1 VKVRSTSDSSS
12 LYGTL
17 RRGVLICLA
26 ASSLGILVNAV
37 SPRGIPLLGPVPLR
51 GGNGIEEIP
60 LEEAWALHKEGRGV
74 FVDARSAKEYRAGH
88 IPRALLLSPDA
99 FEETVSSWKD
109 LLPAD
114 TLLITY
120 CGGEGCESSR
130 DVAALLIEE
139 GYRRVKVFFGG
150 WEQWKKAG
158 YPVENR
164 SKGQDGA
171 G

>member
-1 VKVRSTSDSSS
+1 MKVRNLSNSSG
-12 LYGTL
+12 LYVML
-17 RRGVLICLA
+17 RRGVFICFA

-37 SPRGIPLLGPVPLR
+37 SPHGVPLLGPVPLR
-51 GGNGIEEIP
+51 GGSGIEEIP
-60 LEEAWALHKEGRGV
+60 LDEAWALHKEGMGV

-99 FEETVSSWKD
+99 FEETVSSWKN
-109 LLPAD
+109 LIPTE
-114 TLLITY
+114 TLLVTY
-120 CGGEGCESSR
+120 CAGEGCESSR

-150 WEQWKKAG
+150 WEQWKRAG
-158 YPVENR
+158 YPVENG
-164 SKGQDGA
+164 STGQEEA

>member
-1 VKVRSTSDSSS
+1 MKGRSSSDSSR
-12 LYGTL
+12 LYATL
-17 RRGVLICLA
+17 RRGVWICFA

-51 GGNGIEEIP
+51 VGNGVEEIP
-60 LEEAWALHKEGRGV
+60 LEEVWALHKEGRGV
-74 FVDARSAKEYRAGH
+74 FVDARSAKEYRVGH
-88 IPRALLLSPDA
+88 IPRALWLSPDA

-109 LLPAD
+109 LIPPE

-150 WEQWKKAG
+150 WEQWKRAG
-158 YPVENR
+158 YPVENGSTAR
-164 SKGQDGA
+164 EDSG
-171 G
+171 